1 MIVCVTLVEA
11 LTSFPHDEPRE
22 VRYQRGKELRRHLPR
37 AAHAEVPAADQRPD
51 PVALV
56 SAQDQSRVQQ
66 LVPIR
71 YGRMSASPFAFL
83 RGSATVMASDLSLVP
98 RSEMSV
104 QVCGDAHLSNFGMY
118 ASPERSLVFDI
129 NDFDEATVAPF
140 EWDLKRLAASAALVG
155 RLDSDYSARQAAAA
169 AVHAYQQTIRG
180 LHGMSSLDAWHLQVE
195 VQAAL
200 SFLRAHKNTTGDL
213 LSTAAKAARKAE
225 TKTSLTAL
233 DKITTVVDGQRRIV
247 SQPPLIVSLAEI
259 QEPGLGE
266 ELVHVLT
273 TYVETLDERYVSL
286 LRRFR
291 IVDVAH
297 KVVGVG
303 SVGTRC
309 LVILLQ
315 GGDGEPLFLQAK
327 EAGDSAL
334 APYVPPSVAPSRY
347 ELPSERVVR
356 AQRLLQAS
364 SDELLGWSETTGG
377 RSYYIRQWHDMK
389 GSIDPLS
396 LDAEG
401 LAGYAALCG
410 AVLARAHGRSGDASV
425 IAGYIGKGKQFV
437 SAVTDFALAYTD
449 LVSSDFGR
457 LQQAIADGEVP
468 ADVETDAGTSG

>member
-1 MIVCVTLVEA
+1 MIVCVTLLEA
-11 LTSFPHDEPRE
+11 LRSFPHDEPRE
-22 VRYQRGKELRRHLPR
+22 VRYRRGKELRQHLPR
-37 AAHAEVPAADQRPD
+37 AAHAEVPAADRRPD
-51 PVALV
+51 PIALLR
-56 SAQDQSRVQQ
+56 AQDESRIQQ

-71 YGRMSASPFAFL
+71 YGRMSASPYAFL

-98 RSEMSV
+98 RSEMPV
-104 QVCGDAHLSNFGMY
+104 QACGDAHLSNFGMY
-118 ASPERSLVFDI
+118 ASPERSLVFDV
-129 NDFDEATVAPF
+129 NDFDEAAVAPF

-155 RLDSDYSARQAAAA
+155 RLDSDSSARQAAAA
-169 AVHAYQQTIRG
+169 AVHAYQKTIHG
-180 LHGMSSLDAWHLQVE
+180 LHKMSSLDAWHLQVD
-195 VQAAL
+195 VQHAL
-200 SFLRAHKNTTGDL
+200 SLLRRHKKKTGDL
-213 LSTAAKAARKAE
+213 LSTTAKAARKAE

-259 QEPGLGE
+259 QEPGLGD

-273 TYVETLDERYVSL
+273 TYVETLDERYLSL

-327 EAGDSAL
+327 EAGDAAL
-334 APYVPPSVAPSRY
+334 APYVAPSRY
-347 ELPSERVVR
+347 DLPSERVVR
-356 AQRLLQAS
+356 AQRVLQAS
-364 SDELLGWSETTGG
+364 SDELLGWSKTTGG
-377 RSYYIRQWHDMK
+377 RAYYIRQWHDMK

-401 LAGYAALCG
+401 LASYAALCG

-425 IAGYIGKGKQFV
+425 IAGYIGKGQQFV

-449 LVSSDFGR
+449 IVSSDYGR
-457 LQQAIADGEVP
+457 LQQAMADGEVP
-468 ADVETDAGTSG
+468 SEVETGAGTSG